1 MPTLI
6 MLAGSNGAGKST
18 FYESFLKDKSLP
30 FINADNL
37 AKELNLD
44 PYEAARMA
52 SDIREQ
58 MVSQGMSFI
67 SETVFSDP
75 VGDKVSFLE
84 NASRAGYEV
93 TLIFIG
99 IESVDLSRERVA
111 SRVRAGGHNVPSE
124 KLEQRYSRTLQNLSQ
139 AIATLPRVI
148 LFDNSQF
155 DMPFRFVSEYR
166 NGKCHKKGKEPT
178 PHWASS
184 AEP

>member
-1 MPTLI
+1 

-37 AKELNLD
+37 AKELSLD
-44 PYEAARMA
+44 AYEAARMA

-58 MVSQGMSFI
+58 MVMQGMSFI

-84 NASRAGYEV
+84 KAARAGYQV

-99 IESVDLSRERVA
+99 IESVDLSQERVA
-111 SRVRAGGHNVPSE
+111 SRVRAGGHDVPVK
-124 KLEQRYSRTLQNLSQ
+124 KLQQRYSRTLRNLDR

-148 LFDNSQF
+148 LFDNSQY
-155 DMPFRFVSEYR
+155 DTPFRFVSEYR
-166 NGKCHKKGKEPT
+166 NGRCLKKGDGQP
-178 PHWASS
+178 PRWASS
-184 AEP
+184 VEP

>member
-1 MPTLI
+1 
-6 MLAGSNGAGKST
+6 MLAGSNGAGKTT

-30 FINADNL
+30 FINPDNL
-37 AKELNLD
+37 AKEFKLD

-58 MVSQGMSFI
+58 MVSQSMSFI

-84 NASRAGYEV
+84 NAADAGYQV
-93 TLIFIG
+93 SLIFIG
-99 IESVDLSRERVA
+99 IESVDLSKERVA
-111 SRVRAGGHNVPSE
+111 SRVRAGGHNIPAE
-124 KLEQRYSRTLQNLSQ
+124 KLQQRYSRTLRNLSL

-155 DMPFRFVSEYR
+155 DSPFHFVAEYK
-166 NGKCHKKGKEPT
+166 NGKCHKKGKEPK
-178 PHWASS
+178 PNWAS
-184 AEP
+184 AVVP